1 MSRPELEPLARF
13 SAAYC
18 PDPGDARLRER
29 LWTTML
35 DWASAL
41 LAGTGHPLAERYRRA
56 LLRPEESGPCAVA
69 ATPGRHP
76 VVSAACANAAISHLW
91 EVDDAHRDS
100 TSHPG
105 ITVLPAVMALA
116 EARRVDAP
124 TAAAAVIA
132 GIETVI
138 RVGSHLGAPHYRT
151 CHTTA
156 TAGSLG
162 AAAAAA
168 RVFGL
173 DAERTLWALGHA
185 GTQAAGLWAFLDDS
199 AAAAKGFHAATAVRN
214 GIMAALMA
222 EIGIP
227 GATRVLEGSR
237 GMRAAWGL
245 KNCDPAWLLPDADPM
260 IHAVTVKGW
269 PVCGQMH
276 SALDCAAA
284 LAEAHPQAAAGD
296 GPVTVDLPASAL
308 AIAGLAEPADVAA
321 AKFST
326 SFCIAATLCG
336 RAPTFSGLNEALL
349 ADPEVR
355 ARAAVVTVREDPAF
369 TARFPAERPARV
381 TVHAKKGDI
390 SEERSFRRGDP
401 EAPWLRDAM
410 MARAGEVLA
419 LTPLRTDS
427 ARLVGWCDRFAEGHP
442 DWQVGELFT
451 CIDIET
457 DGELATKERRAP

>member
-13 SAAYC
+13 SAELRL
-18 PDPGDARLRER
+18 DPADARLRER

-35 DWASAL
+35 DWSSAL
-41 LAGTGHPLAERYRRA
+41 LAGTGHPLVERYRRA
-56 LLRPEESGPCAVA
+56 FLRPEESGTCAVVA
-69 ATPGRHP
+69 APGRHP
-76 VVSAACANAAISHLW
+76 IVSAACANAAISHLW

-124 TAAAAVIA
+124 TAAAAVVA
-132 GIETVI
+132 GIEAVI
-138 RVGSHLGAPHYRT
+138 RIGSHLGAAHYRI

-162 AAAAAA
+162 AAVAASH
-168 RVFGL
+168 VIGL

-185 GTQAAGLWAFLDDS
+185 GTQAAGLWAFLDDGAS
-199 AAAAKGFHAATAVRN
+199 AAKGFHAATAVRN

-222 EIGIP
+222 EAGIP
-227 GATRVLEGSR
+227 NATRILEGPR
-237 GMRAAWGL
+237 GMREAWDL
-245 KNCDPAWLLPDADPM
+245 KDCDPAWLRPGPEPM

-269 PVCGQMH
+269 PVCGQIH

-284 LAEAHPQAAAGD
+284 LAEAHPRAAAGD
-296 GPVTVDLPASAL
+296 VPVTVDLPASAL
-308 AIAGLAEPADVAA
+308 AIAGLTEPADIAA

-326 SFCIAATLCG
+326 LFCVAATLCG
-336 RAPTFSGLNEALL
+336 KAPTVSGLNEDLL

-381 TVHAKKGDI
+381 TIHAKEGDI

-401 EAPWLRDAM
+401 EAPWSREAM
-410 MARAGEVLA
+410 MARTSEVLA

-427 ARLVGWCDRFAEGHP
+427 ARLVDWCDRFAEGDS

-451 CIDIET
+451 CIGIGT
-457 DGELATKERRAP
+457 HGESAKKERRAS

>member
-1 MSRPELEPLARF
+1 MSRPALEPLACF
-13 SAAYC
+13 AASLC
-18 PDPGDARLRER
+18 LDSGDARLRER

-35 DWASAL
+35 DWSSAL
-41 LAGTGHPLAERYRRA
+41 LAGTGQGLAGRYRQA
-56 LLRPEESGPCAVA
+56 SLQPGESGPCTVV

-105 ITVLPAVMALA
+105 ITVLPAVMAVA
-116 EARRVDAP
+116 EARRVDAS
-124 TAAAAVIA
+124 TVAAAVIA

-138 RVGSHLGAPHYRT
+138 RVGSHLGAAHYRT

-162 AAAAAA
+162 AAAAVS
-168 RVFGL
+168 RMIGL

-199 AAAAKGFHAATAVRN
+199 AAEAKAFHAATAVRN
-214 GIMAALMA
+214 GIMAALLA
-222 EIGIP
+222 ESGVP
-227 GATRVLEGSR
+227 GASRVLEGPR

-245 KNCDPAWLLPDADPM
+245 KDCDPAWLVPGPDPM
-260 IHAVTVKGW
+260 LHAVTVKGW

-284 LAEAHPQAAAGD
+284 LAEAHPQAAAGEA
-296 GPVTVDLPASAL
+296 PVAVDLPASAL
-308 AIAGLAEPADVAA
+308 AIAGLTEPADVAA

-326 SFCIAATLCG
+326 AFCVAATLCG
-336 RAPTFSGLNEALL
+336 KAPTFKGLNASLL
-349 ADPEVR
+349 ADTAVR
-355 ARAAVVTVREDPAF
+355 ARAAAVTVREDPSF

-381 TVHAKKGDI
+381 TIRAKEGDI
-390 SEERSFRRGDP
+390 IVERSFRRGDP
-401 EAPWLRDAM
+401 EAPWSRDAM
-410 MARAGEVLA
+410 IARTDEVLA
-419 LTPLRTDS
+419 LTPLRTDPVQ
-427 ARLVGWCDRFAEGHP
+427 LVDWCDRFADGHP
-442 DWQVGELFT
+442 DWQAGNLFA
-451 CIDIET
+451 CIGPEIQGDSPQ
-457 DGELATKERRAP
+457 KERRAS